1 MTYEVAFERPYSAI
15 CHRARPPQRAL
26 SEREAERGPAASL
39 THSHSHAPRARG
51 LRGVLRKPS
60 RVQHAVPPAPAIF
73 FREYQMVCS
82 TAITIDIRPNSAGS
96 RMLAGK
102 TPKLLRAPHRNQ
114 LTASGESYRASPG
127 RSGRASCPSGAQSL
141 HSSAR
146 MILSDFHGCTS
157 LSLFYLICIL
167 SDLYIY
173 LYLSLACVSTLRT

>member
-1 MTYEVAFERPYSAI
+1 MSDRTRQCAI
-15 CHRARPPQRAL
+15 LGRGNAHSLVPPGTGKQ
-26 SEREAERGPAASL
+26 REALQPHSL
-39 THSHSHAPRARG
+39 THSHAPRARG

-60 RVQHAVPPAPAIF
+60 RIQHAVPPAPAIF
-73 FREYQMVCS
+73 FREYHKWCVAHS
-82 TAITIDIRPNSAGS
+82 NYNRYDRSSAGS

-102 TPKLLRAPHRNQ
+102 TPKLLRAAHRNQ